1 MLFATGVTLLFSSFA
16 LAQYGGPPPAQ
27 TTTTAPA
34 AAAVPSAPAN
44 TTGHVNINVAPG
56 SFTYSPNNFNATN
69 GTQVTFWFPAINQG
83 IMHSV
88 TQGSFANPCTYL
100 AATSNSSAGFDSGL
114 TNSDQFT
121 ITITDDTKP
130 IWFHCKFPLHC
141 GLGMV
146 GAINAPTSGNTFD
159 SFMAAAVKI
168 GSSEVTEN
176 DNGAVLSGV
185 NANATAAPSATGSG
199 ALPAA
204 TQPSSALKTGVNVG
218 AALLGAA
225 FVLVLA

>member
-1 MLFATGVTLLFSSFA
+1 LFSSFA
-16 LAQYGGPPPAQ
+16 LAQYGGPPPAG
-27 TTTTAPA
+27 TTTAAPA
-34 AAAVPSAPAN
+34 AAAVPTAPAN
-44 TTGHVNINVAPG
+44 TAGHFNVNVAPG

-69 GTQVTFWFPAINQG
+69 GTQVTFWFPAVIQN

-130 IWFHCKFPLHC
+130 IWFHCKFPTHC

-159 SFMAAAVKI
+159 SFMAAAIKI
-168 GSSEVTEN
+168 GSSEVTET
-176 DNGAVLSGV
+176 DHGAVLSGV
-185 NANATAAPSATGSG
+185 NANATAAPTATGGG
-199 ALPAA
+199 AAPAA